1 MAIPKFTLGSRR
13 ESKVPP
19 PSNTSKEAPRL
30 SPLDIPEVLERIL
43 SFLDRSTI
51 TLSIQLVCRQWR
63 LVGRHLY
70 HHPLVF
76 DDYGTRQISFE
87 QVLEKLPT
95 ADSFQWTS
103 NSPNG
108 AHAWVSFKKV
118 LQRMDEE
125 YRSVRAPASSDLPS
139 SQPLREF
146 HVIGTLE
153 PLRLTLVLPF
163 MSALTSLHINT
174 LVSMRFPLEIV
185 FRCCPEL
192 LSLHLECLSYLL
204 FLPRHDKSMSSINLA
219 RDSQDLLEPSC
230 IDKPLRLESLTI
242 KKSIVTFATLV
253 DILAVCSRL
262 QHLAL
267 IALSSRIPPHWVQPT
282 RNISQDEFLQFL
294 PKACP
299 QLHKIHYSDELTR
312 LGEVGIQSLI
322 HGNLNVSEWG
332 FLLSDLTPSLAR
344 HLCQVR
350 NVVTYLEISLA
361 QCPGTDLHITQRHRA
376 GWLNLD
382 ETGLHAFLCSS
393 PLLLHLKTDKVW
405 CSVSNLELFPN
416 SLGIRDSVLGATPMG
431 DVAPLHKAWACSR
444 LETLSLY
451 FFRATGDNLDGIDS
465 RLVFGYLSRVCPM
478 LKHLFLGFDDMD
490 LDLQSGMCLLSRMYK
505 LETVTLRFHGRY
517 PWHWLKHQDWT
528 WMDRQD
534 PTPLRKLIRTR
545 EFKTW
550 DRTLK
555 QEKTLIQQRELYLKH
570 AEERYKKDQERNM
583 NDANEEER
591 PRALDLTR
599 LGHHGTLTDVRSC
612 LREMASK
619 GKDQRWPRL
628 EWIQTNTVRRS
639 CKAER
644 G

>member
-1 MAIPKFTLGSRR
+1 MAMPKFTLRSKR

-19 PSNTSKEAPRL
+19 PSNTNKEAIRL

-43 SFLDRSTI
+43 SYLDRNTI

-63 LVGRHLY
+63 LVSRRLY
-70 HHPLVF
+70 HYPLVF

-95 ADSFQWTS
+95 AGSFQWTS

-108 AHAWVSFKKV
+108 ASAWGSFKKV

-125 YRSVRAPASSDLPS
+125 YRSVTGPKSDDLPS
-139 SQPLREF
+139 SLPLREF
-146 HVIGTLE
+146 HIIGTLE
-153 PLRLTLVLPF
+153 PLRLSLVLPF

-174 LVSMRFPLEIV
+174 LVSMRFHLEII

-192 LSLHLECLSYLL
+192 TSLHLECLSYLL
-204 FLPRHDKSMSSINLA
+204 FLPLHDKSLSSINLA
-219 RDSQDLLEPSC
+219 SDSQGLLEPSPV
-230 IDKPLRLESLTI
+230 DKPLRLESLTI
-242 KKSIVTFATLV
+242 KKSKVTFATLV
-253 DILAVCSRL
+253 DILAVCPRL
-262 QHLAL
+262 QHLTL
-267 IALSSRIPPHWVQPT
+267 IALSSYIPPRWA

-299 QLHKIHYSDELTR
+299 QLRKIHYSNESTR
-312 LGEVGIQSLI
+312 LGEVGTQSLI
-322 HGNLNVSEWG
+322 HGNPNVSEWG
-332 FLLSDLTPSLAR
+332 FILLDLTPSLAR
-344 HLCQVR
+344 HLFQVR

-361 QCPGTDLHITQRHRA
+361 QYPGSILHTTQRNCA

-405 CSVSNLELFPN
+405 CSLSNLELFPN
-416 SLGIRDSVLGATPMG
+416 SLGIRDSVLGATPIR
-431 DVAPLHKAWACSR
+431 DDAPLHKAWACSR

-451 FFRATGDNLDGIDS
+451 FCRATGDDLDGIDS
-465 RLVFGYLSRVCPM
+465 RLVFGYLSRVCPK
-478 LKHLFLGFDDMD
+478 LKHLYLGFDDLD
-490 LDLQSGMCLLSRMYK
+490 LDLQSGMCLLSRIYN
-505 LETVTLRFHGRY
+505 LETVTIRLHGRY
-517 PWHWLKHQDWT
+517 PWRWQKRQDWT

-550 DRTLK
+550 DKTLK
-555 QEKTLIQQRELYLKH
+555 QEKALIQQRELYLEH
-570 AEERYKKDQERNM
+570 AKERYKRNQEGDM
-583 NDANEEER
+583 HDVNEEER
-591 PRALDLTR
+591 PRVLDLAH
-599 LGHHGTLTDVRSC
+599 LGHYGTLTDVRSC
-612 LREMASK
+612 LKEMATK

-628 EWIQTNTVRRS
+628 EWIQTNTARHS